1 MIVEA
6 TDNSGETHEIDVNAD
21 TYSDGG
27 YSVEIAR
34 ALREGKIVYRR
45 LHKWDG
51 MRSSRNFENWIVD
64 KSNEAA
70 IKDSLED
77 FDAWEWCSL
86 YVCVDPTER
95 ESLETIRVCAELSDA
110 IESYP
115 ILDESDFSDR
125 CYDYVKKK
133 SNQLMNQCSR
143 EVDLPVG
150 LLESIDSASGGMIS
164 RALIDY
170 ALSCGRIDVR
180 GDVARYVRKAVDECG
195 WNISV

>member
-6 TDNSGETHEIDVNAD
+6 TDKNGETHEIDVGAD
-21 TYSDGG
+21 TYIDGG
-27 YSVEIAR
+27 YSSDIAR
-34 ALREGKIVYRR
+34 ALREGEIVYRQ

-51 MRSSRNFENWIVD
+51 MRIGSFESWIVD
-64 KSNEAA
+64 QSNEEA
-70 IKDSLED
+70 IKASLQDCE
-77 FDAWEWCSL
+77 AWDWCSL
-86 YVCVDPTER
+86 YVCVDPTVR
-95 ESLETIRVCAELSDA
+95 GSLETIRECNEISGVL
-110 IESYP
+110 ESYP

-125 CYDYVKKK
+125 CYDYVQGKIDR
-133 SNQLMNQCSR
+133 LMNQCSR